1 MARRES
7 PTRVE
12 TLQPRPSMI
21 NKTRYAL
28 CRDYHG
34 LLWDALLYIPT
45 VSALSLFAASNW
57 YANKASVAY
66 LLGFLACFFL
76 IAGANRI
83 LTTRLMWLPS
93 APVAIETGANA
104 ANLILKSGEVI
115 KLQHELRLYRDR
127 SGRSF
132 GLTGVSEQG
141 RRRQFVFHRG
151 QFSSDSD
158 FQAVMNCYDSGRAV
172 KS

>member
-1 MARRES
+1 
-7 PTRVE
+7 
-12 TLQPRPSMI
+12 MI
-21 NKTRYAL
+21 IETRYTL
-28 CRDYHG
+28 CRDYRG
-34 LLWDALLYIPT
+34 MLWDALLYIPT
-45 VSALSLFAASNW
+45 VFALSLFAASNW
-57 YANKASVAY
+57 YQNQTSVAY

-76 IAGANRI
+76 IAGANRV

-93 APVAIETGANA
+93 APVAIETGATA

-132 GLTGVSEQG
+132 GLTGMSEQG
-141 RRRQFVFHRG
+141 TRRQFVFHRG
-151 QFSSDSD
+151 QFSSESD
-158 FQAVMNCYDSGRAV
+158 FQAVMNCYDSGKAG

>member
-1 MARRES
+1 
-7 PTRVE
+7 
-12 TLQPRPSMI
+12 MI
-21 NKTRYAL
+21 VKTCYTL
-28 CRDYHG
+28 CRDNRG
-34 LLWDALLYIPT
+34 MLWDAFLYIPT
-45 VSALSLFAASNW
+45 VSALSVFAASNW
-57 YANKASVAY
+57 YSNERSLAY

-76 IAGANRI
+76 IAGANRV

-104 ANLILKSGEVI
+104 ANVILKSGEVI
-115 KLQHELRLYRDR
+115 KLQHDLRLYRDR
-127 SGRSF
+127 SGRTF

-151 QFSSDSD
+151 QFSSESD
-158 FQAVMNCYDSGRAV
+158 FQAVMNCYDSGRAG

>member
-1 MARRES
+1 
-7 PTRVE
+7 
-12 TLQPRPSMI
+12 MI
-21 NKTRYAL
+21 IATRYTL
-28 CRDYHG
+28 CRDYRG
-34 LLWDALLYIPT
+34 MLWDALLYIPT
-45 VSALSLFAASNW
+45 VFALSLFAASNW
-57 YANKASVAY
+57 YQNQVSVAY

-76 IAGANRI
+76 IAGANRV

-93 APVAIETGANA
+93 APVAIETEATA

-132 GLTGVSEQG
+132 GLTGMSEHG
-141 RRRQFVFHRG
+141 TRRQFVFHRG
-151 QFSSDSD
+151 QFSSESD
-158 FQAVMNCYDSGRAV
+158 FQAVMNRYDSGKAG

>member
-1 MARRES
+1 MSAG
-7 PTRVE
+7 
-12 TLQPRPSMI
+12 
-21 NKTRYAL
+21 TRYTL

-34 LLWDALLYIPT
+34 MFWDALLYVPT
-45 VSALSLFAASNW
+45 VSALAVFAASSW
-57 YANKASVAY
+57 YDDKTPMAY

-93 APVAIETGANA
+93 APVAIETRSNA
-104 ANLILKSGEVI
+104 AELILKSGEVI
-115 KLQHELRLYRDR
+115 KLQRDLKLYRDR

-151 QFSSDSD
+151 QFRQDSD
-158 FQAVMNCYDSGRAV
+158 FQAVMSCYDPGHAG
-172 KS
+172 KA

>member
-1 MARRES
+1 MS
-7 PTRVE
+7 
-12 TLQPRPSMI
+12 I
-21 NKTRYAL
+21 GTRYTL

-34 LLWDALLYIPT
+34 VFWDALLYVPT
-45 VSALSLFAASNW
+45 VSALSVFAISSW
-57 YANKASVAY
+57 YDNKVPIAY

-93 APVAIETGANA
+93 APVAIETGATA

-132 GLTGVSEQG
+132 GLTGMSEHG
-141 RRRQFVFHRG
+141 TRRQFVFHRV
-151 QFSSDSD
+151 QFSSESD
-158 FQAVMNCYDSGRAV
+158 FQAVMNCYDSGKAG